1 MRKQLSKG
9 PKDKKSLA
17 CSVRGVLVNV
27 DGWLEGVGV
36 CWSMWTVLE
45 GVGGVLVNVDGPLD
59 RVGRCRG
66 REEGGMLDLE
76 S

>member
-1 MRKQLSKG
+1 M
-9 PKDKKSLA
+9 
-17 CSVRGVLVNV
+17 
-27 DGWLEGVGV
+27 GWWL

-59 RVGRCRG
+59 RVGLGQG
-66 REEGGMLDLE
+66 REEGGMPDLE